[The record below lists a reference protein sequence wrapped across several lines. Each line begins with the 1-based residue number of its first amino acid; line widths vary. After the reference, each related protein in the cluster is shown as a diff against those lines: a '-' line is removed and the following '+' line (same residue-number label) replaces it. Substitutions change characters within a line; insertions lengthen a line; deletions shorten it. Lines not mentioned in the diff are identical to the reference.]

1 MSDKR
6 LFLLDGHALVYRAHF
21 SFGSKPLL
29 NSKGMNT
36 SAVNGFTRT
45 LWDLMQAQKPT
56 HLAVAFDTS
65 APTFRHD
72 MYEPYKAN
80 RQEQPEDIGIAIPY
94 IVEILKAFKIPIIT
108 LDGYEADDVIGTL
121 AKQAEAEGYTVYMVT
136 PDKDFAQLVSKNIY
150 LYKPSR
156 MGNGIE
162 VLGEAD
168 ILRDWEIQRID
179 QVIDIL
185 GLRGDSVDNIP
196 GIPGVGPKTAIQL
209 LEKFDTL
216 EGVLENAH
224 QLKGKQRENIE
235 KFAAQGLLSK
245 QLATIDIQVPI
256 QFDADVFI
264 LEPLERERLAELFAE
279 LEFRSLHKAILGEP
293 QEENKP
299 QGNIQG
305 SLFGLEE
312 ISATPALASIA
323 TQNIGSTPHQYHLV
337 QDAKAR
343 QNLISLLSAVDSFC
357 VDTETTSVDANNAEL
372 VGLAF
377 AIRPGEAYYVPIPEN
392 QEEAKSIVQEFKSVL
407 ENEQISKVG
416 QNIKYDIIVLKWYD
430 VTVKGQLF
438 DTMLAHYLIEP
449 ELRHNLNYMAET
461 YLGYQPV
468 SIESLIGKKGKN
480 QGSMRDVPVEDAK
493 EYAGEDVDITLQLKN
508 YFEPQLK
515 QAKLETLFYD
525 MEVPLVQVL
534 AELEFSGVKVDTN
547 FLANYSE
554 VLAKDI
560 DRLEQ
565 QIYELA
571 GIKFNIASPKQ
582 VGEILFD
589 HLKIPYRWKK
599 TASGQYSTDEEK
611 LTEYAKE
618 FPIADSILQH
628 RGLSKLKS
636 TYVDALPQLVNP
648 KTKRIHS
655 SFNQAL
661 TATGRLSS
669 NNPNLQNIPI
679 RTAEGRKV
687 REAFIPRDE
696 NHLILAADYS
706 QIELRIVAEISQDKA
721 MLEAFQAGHDIHR
734 ATASLVYEVP
744 YDTVNADQ
752 RRAAK
757 TINFAILYGAGAHNI
772 SKQLEIKRT
781 EAGELIEQ
789 YFRKY
794 SGLKQYMDNS
804 VQIAREQ
811 GYVTTLLGRRRYLR
825 DINSKNAVVRG
836 HAERNAMNTPI
847 QGTAADMIKLAMIN
861 IHKAFQQRAIQ
872 SKMILQVHDELVFD
886 VQQSELEEVKKIV
899 VQEMQQAL
907 PNLNVPIVVETGVGK
922 HWLEAH

>member
-21 SFGSKPLL
+21 SFGTKPLL

-36 SAVNGFTRT
+36 SAINGFTRT
-45 LWDLMQAQKPT
+45 LWDLMQTQKPT

-65 APTFRHD
+65 APTFRHEMFD
-72 MYEPYKAN
+72 TYKAN

-94 IVEILKAFKIPIIT
+94 IIEILKAFKIPILT
-108 LDGYEADDVIGTL
+108 MDGYEADDVIGTL
-121 AKQAEAEGYTVYMVT
+121 AKQAETEGYTVYMVT
-136 PDKDFAQLVSKNIY
+136 PDKDFAQLVSPHIY

-162 VLGEAD
+162 ILGEAE
-168 ILRDWEIQRID
+168 ILRDWEIKRIN

-185 GLRGDSVDNIP
+185 GLRGDAVDNIP

-245 QLATIDIQVPI
+245 QLATIDTKVPI
-256 QFDADVFI
+256 HFDADVFV
-264 LEPLERERLAELFAE
+264 LDPVDKERLAELFVE
-279 LEFRSLHKAILGEP
+279 LEFRSLHKSILGEP
-293 QEENKP
+293 QEENNPKS
-299 QGNIQG
+299 NIQG
-305 SLFGLEE
+305 SLFALAE
-312 ISATPALASIA
+312 AVNTPAIA
-323 TQNIGSTPHQYHLV
+323 KIADKTIHNTVHKYHLV
-337 QDAKAR
+337 ETAAERKH
-343 QNLISLLSAVDSFC
+343 LVSLLSAVDSFC
-357 VDTETTSVDANNAEL
+357 VDTETTSVDANEAEL

-377 AIRPGEAYYVPIPEN
+377 AIRPGEAYYLPIPEN
-392 QEEAKSIVQEFKSVL
+392 QEEAKSIVQEFKLVL
-407 ENEQISKVG
+407 ENEKIKKIG
-416 QNIKYDIIVLKWYD
+416 QNLKYDMIVLKWYD
-430 VTVKGQLF
+430 VAVKGQLF

-461 YLGYQPV
+461 YLDYQPV

-480 QGSMRDVPVEDAK
+480 QGSMRDVAIEEVK

-515 QAKLETLFYD
+515 QEGLETLFYD

-534 AELEFSGVKVDTN
+534 TDLEFEGVRVDTT

-554 VLAKDI
+554 VLTKDI
-560 DRLEQ
+560 NKLEQ

-571 GIKFNIASPKQ
+571 GTKFNIASPKQ
-582 VGEILFD
+582 VGEILFN

-618 FPIADSILQH
+618 FPIAASILQH

-636 TYVDALPQLVNP
+636 TYVDALPQLVNS

-721 MLEAFQAGHDIHR
+721 MLEAFQAGYDIHR

-744 YDTVNADQ
+744 YDAVTADQ

-781 EAGELIEQ
+781 EASELIEQ

-794 SGLKQYMDNS
+794 NGLKQYMDNS
-804 VQIAREQ
+804 VQMARQQ

-825 DINSKNAVVRG
+825 DINSKNANVRA

-861 IHKAFQQRAIQ
+861 IHQAFQRRGIQ

-886 VQQSELEEVKKIV
+886 VLKSELEEVKSIV
-899 VQEMQQAL
+899 TQEMQQAL
-907 PNLNVPIVVETGVGK
+907 PDLKVPIIVETGIGK
-922 HWLEAH
+922 DWLEAH

>member
-65 APTFRHD
+65 APTFRHN

-94 IVEILKAFKIPIIT
+94 IIEILKAFKIPIIT

-196 GIPGVGPKTAIQL
+196 GIPGVGSKTAIQL

-312 ISATPALASIA
+312 VSATPTLTSIA

-392 QEEAKSIVQEFKSVL
+392 QEEAKSIVQEFKLVL

-430 VTVKGQLF
+430 VAVKGQLF

-480 QGSMRDVPVEDAK
+480 QGSMRDVPIEDAK
-493 EYAGEDVDITLQLKN
+493 EYASEDVDITLQLKN

-515 QAKLETLFYD
+515 QEKLETLFYD

-534 AELEFSGVKVDTN
+534 ADLEFAGIRVDTN
-547 FLANYSE
+547 FFSQL
-554 VLAKDI
+554 L
-560 DRLEQ
+560 R
-565 QIYELA
+565 
-571 GIKFNIASPKQ
+571 
-582 VGEILFD
+582 
-589 HLKIPYRWKK
+589 
-599 TASGQYSTDEEK
+599 
-611 LTEYAKE
+611 
-618 FPIADSILQH
+618 SI
-628 RGLSKLKS
+628 S
-636 TYVDALPQLVNP
+636 
-648 KTKRIHS
+648 
-655 SFNQAL
+655 
-661 TATGRLSS
+661 
-669 NNPNLQNIPI
+669 
-679 RTAEGRKV
+679 
-687 REAFIPRDE
+687 
-696 NHLILAADYS
+696 
-706 QIELRIVAEISQDKA
+706 
-721 MLEAFQAGHDIHR
+721 
-734 ATASLVYEVP
+734 
-744 YDTVNADQ
+744 
-752 RRAAK
+752 
-757 TINFAILYGAGAHNI
+757 
-772 SKQLEIKRT
+772 
-781 EAGELIEQ
+781 
-789 YFRKY
+789 
-794 SGLKQYMDNS
+794 
-804 VQIAREQ
+804 
-811 GYVTTLLGRRRYLR
+811 
-825 DINSKNAVVRG
+825 
-836 HAERNAMNTPI
+836 
-847 QGTAADMIKLAMIN
+847 
-861 IHKAFQQRAIQ
+861 
-872 SKMILQVHDELVFD
+872 
-886 VQQSELEEVKKIV
+886 
-899 VQEMQQAL
+899 
-907 PNLNVPIVVETGVGK
+907 
-922 HWLEAH
+922 

>member
-65 APTFRHD
+65 APTFRHN

-94 IVEILKAFKIPIIT
+94 IIEILKAFKIPIIT

-196 GIPGVGPKTAIQL
+196 GIPGVGSKTAIQL

-312 ISATPALASIA
+312 VSATPTLTSIA

-392 QEEAKSIVQEFKSVL
+392 QEEAKSIVQEFKLVL

-430 VTVKGQLF
+430 VAVKGQLF

-480 QGSMRDVPVEDAK
+480 QGSMRDVPIEDAK
-493 EYAGEDVDITLQLKN
+493 EYASEDVDITLQLKN

-515 QAKLETLFYD
+515 QEKLETLFYD

-534 AELEFSGVKVDTN
+534 ADLEFAGIRVDTN

-565 QIYELA
+565 QIYDLA
-571 GIKFNIASPKQ
+571 GTKFNIASPKQ

-636 TYVDALPQLVNP
+636 TYVDALPQMVNP

-661 TATGRLSS
+661 T
-669 NNPNLQNIPI
+669 
-679 RTAEGRKV
+679 
-687 REAFIPRDE
+687 
-696 NHLILAADYS
+696 
-706 QIELRIVAEISQDKA
+706 LR
-721 MLEAFQAGHDIHR
+721 
-734 ATASLVYEVP
+734 
-744 YDTVNADQ
+744 
-752 RRAAK
+752 
-757 TINFAILYGAGAHNI
+757 
-772 SKQLEIKRT
+772 
-781 EAGELIEQ
+781 
-789 YFRKY
+789 
-794 SGLKQYMDNS
+794 
-804 VQIAREQ
+804 
-811 GYVTTLLGRRRYLR
+811 
-825 DINSKNAVVRG
+825 
-836 HAERNAMNTPI
+836 
-847 QGTAADMIKLAMIN
+847 
-861 IHKAFQQRAIQ
+861 
-872 SKMILQVHDELVFD
+872 
-886 VQQSELEEVKKIV
+886 
-899 VQEMQQAL
+899 
-907 PNLNVPIVVETGVGK
+907 GV
-922 HWLEAH
+922 